1 MSFKEN
7 LLTKIQIDTVTDK
20 VLASVGPPDS
30 GRKIDKDAMIQL
42 LEMGSFKNLKER
54 DLDLY
59 ILEGDANQGKLL
71 VLDNDL
77 AVYHTSAHDIGLRKS
92 PTVKEMVSI
101 RNIKKILNDSDV
113 VISRKEESVKTIQ
126 KECIDMLD
134 LSFDKTDIEAIADEG
149 AVALATG
156 NIESVRESLTL
167 FAELLDYCPTPKPFK
182 LDRFEMMGKLSHSDT
197 AETFLGPVVIYG
209 SFENSLRLMEATIGS
224 LDKKNIELLHQ
235 VAKGTENAPME
246 GSDVFQ
252 YLKEAVIRI
261 KN

>member
-1 MSFKEN
+1 MSFREN
-7 LLTKIQIDTVTDK
+7 LLKKIHIDTVTNK
-20 VLASVGPPDS
+20 ALASVGPPDS
-30 GRKIDKDAMIQL
+30 GRRVDKDAMIQL

-77 AVYHTSAHDIGLRKS
+77 AIYHTAAHDIGLRKS

-113 VISRKEESVKTIQ
+113 VISRKEESVKNIQ

-134 LSFDKTDIEAIADEG
+134 LSFDATDIEAIADEG
-149 AVALATG
+149 AAALETG
-156 NIESVRESLTL
+156 NIEGVRESLTL
-167 FAELLDYCPTPKPFK
+167 FAELLGYRPAPKPFK
-182 LDRFEMMGKLSHSDT
+182 LDRYEMIGKLIQRDT
-197 AETFLGPVVIYG
+197 AEMFLSPIVIYG

-224 LDKKNIELLHQ
+224 FDKKNIELIQQ
-235 VAKGTENAPME
+235 VAKGTEYASME

-252 YLKEAVIRI
+252 YLKEAVIRK